1 MRKSLLLFICL
12 LPTLVF
18 AQSEEKSFKNS
29 VAQESK
35 ADACAQAKSLAQ
47 DWLKENTDRS
57 HSYFLMNQAKRGW
70 SAKSDG
76 TGSCECSAVEKR
88 YSCTV
93 DAKVS
98 AIK

>member
-1 MRKSLLLFICL
+1 MLKPLLLFICL
-12 LPTLVF
+12 LPTLAF
-18 AQSEEKSFKNS
+18 AQSEEKTFKNS

-70 SAKSDG
+70 SAKSEG
-76 TGSCECSAVEKR
+76 TGSCDCSAVEKR
-88 YSCTV
+88 HTCVV
-93 DAKVS
+93 DAKIS
-98 AIK
+98 RQ

>member
-1 MRKSLLLFICL
+1 MRKPLLLFICL

-18 AQSEEKSFKNS
+18 AQSEEKTFKNS

-76 TGSCECSAVEKR
+76 TGSCDCSAVDKR
-88 YSCTV
+88 FTCVV
-93 DAKVS
+93 DAKIS
-98 AIK
+98 RL

>member
-1 MRKSLLLFICL
+1 MRKPLLLFICL
-12 LPTLVF
+12 LPTLAF
-18 AQSEEKSFKNS
+18 AQSEEKTFKNS

-76 TGSCECSAVEKR
+76 TGSCDCSAVDKR
-88 YSCTV
+88 FTCVV
-93 DAKVS
+93 DAKIS
-98 AIK
+98 RL

>member
-1 MRKSLLLFICL
+1 MRKPLLLFICL
-12 LPTLVF
+12 LPTLAF
-18 AQSEEKSFKNS
+18 AQSEEKTFKNS

-76 TGSCECSAVEKR
+76 TGSCDCGAIEKR
-88 YSCTV
+88 FTCVV
-93 DAKVS
+93 DAKIS
-98 AIK
+98 RL